1 MRITYEIVT
10 QESAEHG
17 DAAERGYVEPRFQL
31 RVPIE
36 EVMGNEG
43 EWTDESLDWTLRE
56 AEQYLG
62 RNGMEDSGSWF
73 NGLDPDRDYETGAET
88 YESLH
93 PPRNVTA
100 SSYARLARIFCWDGG
115 RTRGLS

>member
-10 QESAEHG
+10 PESAEHG
-17 DAAERGYVEPRFQL
+17 DAAERGFVEPRFQMK
-31 RVPIE
+31 VPIE

-43 EWTDESLDWTLRE
+43 EWPKASLEWTLRE

-62 RNGMEDSGSWF
+62 RHGMEDSGNWF
-73 NGLDPDRDYETGAET
+73 NSLDPDRDYQTGAET

-93 PPRNVTA
+93 PADNITA
-100 SSYARLARIFCWDGG
+100 ASYERLARIFCWD
-115 RTRGLS
+115 RDPRRSR